1 MSKSSLSAIKAAT
14 QSRALEDKHTSERER
29 DALVLILAH
38 LKENGFIET
47 ATVLLHESASLKLYQ
62 HADNLDLM
70 QILKVIAN
78 CTIPLSNVNCHK

>member
-38 LKENGFIET
+38 LKEHGYIET
-47 ATVLLHESASLKLYQ
+47 ATTLLRESVSLKLYE

-70 QILKVIAN
+70 QILKVIPN
-78 CTIPLSNVNCHK
+78 CTVPVSNVNCHK